1 MEERIWLL
9 LSLKLSGEA
18 TMEELAELGRLMQ
31 ERPEMALRADM
42 LGSIWKE
49 KHQGSPARKDDLFN
63 KHLQRL
69 SNHLSEPAL
78 QYETAEIPENMQAAV
93 IIPFYKRYRLW
104 LMSGSAA
111 AILFVIFLFV
121 ESDPGKKSPHIIA
134 QNTVSTKRGSKT
146 KIQLPDGSQAWLNAD
161 SKLTY
166 NESFT
171 GASRE
176 VTLSGE
182 AYFDVVKDKAHPFI
196 IHTESIDLKVL
207 GTAFNVRSY
216 ANEKNTET
224 ALIRGSVEIVLRHNP
239 DKKIILKP
247 FEKLV
252 VQNNEFTVTQEQGGS
267 DISDNDHPLMTL
279 GKVHFQKKDSIAT
292 EILWVKDKLAFEGET
307 LENIA
312 LKIERWYDV
321 KVVITDDDLKDNT
334 YSGVFEDE
342 SLKQVMEALRLTGN
356 FKYQIGKKEV
366 IIKR

>member
-1 MEERIWLL
+1 MKERIWLL

-18 TMEELAELGRLMQ
+18 TGEELQELSRLMQ
-31 ERPEMALRADM
+31 EHPVIAMRANM
-42 LGSIWKE
+42 LGNIWKE
-49 KHQGSPARKDDLFN
+49 KYPGPPARKDDLFN

-78 QYETAEIPENMQAAV
+78 KYETVEMPENFQVEAV
-93 IIPFYKRYRLW
+93 VPFYKRYRAL
-104 LMSGSAA
+104 LAGGIAA
-111 AILFVIFLFV
+111 SVLFAVFLFTGSL
-121 ESDPGKKSPHIIA
+121 EKKKYHTIA

-171 GASRE
+171 GAARE

-224 ALIRGSVEIVLRHNP
+224 ALIRGSIEIVLRNNP

-247 FEKLV
+247 YEKLV
-252 VQNNEFTVTQEQGGS
+252 VQNNEFTVTQKPGGS

-279 GKVHFQKKDSIAT
+279 SKVHFQKKDSVAT

-321 KVVITDDDLKDNT
+321 KVVITDVDLKDNT

-356 FKYQIGKKEV
+356 FRYLIGKKEV
-366 IIKR
+366 IIKP